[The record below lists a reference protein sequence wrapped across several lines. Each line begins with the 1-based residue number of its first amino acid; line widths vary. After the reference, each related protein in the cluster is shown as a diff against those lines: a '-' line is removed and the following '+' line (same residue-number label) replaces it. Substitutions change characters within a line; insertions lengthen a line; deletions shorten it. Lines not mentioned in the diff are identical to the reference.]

1 MGERFCLEFLLGVR
15 SRFEKKT
22 KTKSKK
28 EKKNICFLSRKKEKE
43 KCIKSMIQLQAT
55 KETKKKM
62 NTINFCRKIER
73 GKEKTKIDSY
83 FVVSFLLIFLVLIRR
98 IEDLDIVNGKFLFSL
113 V

>member
-1 MGERFCLEFLLGVR
+1 MEGKGKRERFCLEFLLGVR

-62 NTINFCRKIER
+62 NAI
-73 GKEKTKIDSY
+73 
-83 FVVSFLLIFLVLIRR
+83 R
-98 IEDLDIVNGKFLFSL
+98 IEYKKLLQKNRKRKGENQN
-113 V
+113 